1 MFWPFSTS
9 ARERGLAT
17 QLYAEQSA
25 HEATRR
31 ELKVIEAERD
41 ALAAVVAR
49 DAARVLAETAEFARR
64 RADAE
69 GTPNEQRAR

>member
-1 MFWPFSTS
+1 MFWPFSES
-9 ARERGLAT
+9 AAIRGLET
-17 QLYAEQSA
+17 RLYAEQTA

-31 ELKVIEAERD
+31 ELRVVEAERD

-49 DAARVLAETAEFARR
+49 DRARVAAETAEFARR

-69 GTPNEQRAR
+69 GVTSERTR